1 MDLGEVTDVKTIII
15 NQGRNVPNDVDYFDM
30 ARLEYSLDGENWQLL
45 RDEING
51 VYDVIWEG
59 TPVQARY
66 VRLARNDASERQN
79 WVAVRSFEVNP
90 VKRDASIYT
99 NVERLVNNRVT
110 TFKDQIVVKR
120 VLEVITL
127 NPGEYVG
134 IELPYIATITN
145 IETQFNA
152 PLTAEYSQ
160 DGEKWSTT
168 PAPCRYIR
176 YINNTASAV
185 GMKMDKFDLTA
196 DLSGANGTENV
207 FDKNFETTYTPTEE
221 ATIIL
226 PDGVKECTI
235 LMRSA
240 NGVTVKQLSATGEE
254 LAIGE
259 ATSLYYSFAPA
270 ADVKKIAISGNPEIC
285 EIVYKY

>member
-1 MDLGEVTDVKTIII
+1 
-15 NQGRNVPNDVDYFDM
+15 M
-30 ARLEYSLDGENWQLL
+30 ARLEYSLDGENWTLL

-51 VYDVIWEG
+51 VYDIVWEG
-59 TPVQARY
+59 AAVQARY

-127 NPGEYVG
+127 APGEYVG
-134 IELPYIATITN
+134 VELPYIATVTN
-145 IETQFNA
+145 VDVQFNA
-152 PLTAEYSQ
+152 TLTAEYSQ
-160 DGEKWSTT
+160 DGEKWSTV
-168 PAPCRYIR
+168 AMPCRYIR
-176 YINNTASAV
+176 YINNGTASV
-185 GMKMDKFDLTA
+185 GMKMDKFDITA

-226 PDGVKECTI
+226 PEGVKECTI

-240 NGVTVKQLSATGEE
+240 NGVKVKQLSATGEE
-254 LAIGE
+254 LAVAE
-259 ATSLYYSFAPA
+259 VTSLYYTFAPT

-285 EIVYKY
+285 EIVYKK

>member
-1 MDLGEVTDVKTIII
+1 
-15 NQGRNVPNDVDYFDM
+15 M
-30 ARLEYSLDGENWQLL
+30 ARLEYSLDGENWQLI
-45 RDEING
+45 RDNING
-51 VYDVIWEG
+51 VYDIIWEG
-59 TPVQARY
+59 APIQARY
-66 VRLARNDASERQN
+66 VRLARNDESERQN

-90 VKRDASIYT
+90 VKREASIYT
-99 NVERLVNNRVT
+99 NVERLANNRVT

-134 IELPYIATITN
+134 IELPFIATIKN
-145 IETQFNA
+145 IEAKFNA
-152 PLTAEYSQ
+152 PLVAEYSQ
-160 DGEKWSTT
+160 DGEKWNTA
-168 PAPCRYIR
+168 PMPCRYIR
-176 YINNTASAV
+176 YINNTSSAV

-226 PDGVKECTI
+226 PEGIKECTI

-240 NGVTVKQLSATGEE
+240 NGVKVKQLSATGEE
-254 LAIGE
+254 LAT
-259 ATSLYYSFAPA
+259 ADVTSLYYSFAPT
-270 ADVKKIAISGNPEIC
+270 ADVKKITITGNPEIC
-285 EIVYKY
+285 EIVYKK